1 MGELDFVPGI
11 ELARMIRSRELSAVE
26 VTDAFL
32 AAIQSRNGLVNAFVH
47 VIGDDARAAAARA
60 DDMLADGGS
69 LGPLHGVP
77 LAIKDLFDFKAGV
90 PATLGSRVF
99 RDFVPSESCLY
110 VQRLEAA
117 GAIVIGKTNTPE
129 LGFKGTTDNGVFGS
143 TKSPFDLSANAGGSS
158 GGSAAAVAEGLVP
171 LSQGSDGGGSVR
183 IPAAMCGAF
192 GFKPSFGRIAV
203 VTRPNLF
210 TKDTPFLHPGPIT
223 RTVEDAAVML
233 DVMSGPDPLDPF
245 SLPAWKGSFLHD
257 AARGIDGMRI
267 AYSPD
272 LGGYP
277 VEPEVRE
284 VVERAVSAFEECG
297 ATVVPVPFELPY
309 GQEELSALWHRLIG
323 RTYVDFVNS
332 CAEQGIDLLEDHAD
346 EVDADLLPLI
356 EAALGISARQAS
368 QDSIM
373 RSRVFEAVDDAFG
386 AYPLLVTPVL
396 SVARVPDGPD
406 GRTVGPC
413 DVDGVKVDPLIGWCL
428 TYLFNF
434 TGHPA
439 ASVPAGLTAQGHPVG
454 MQVVGMR
461 GRDDLVLR
469 ASRAF
474 AEVRPWAETYRTR
487 RGLG

>member
-1 MGELDFVPGI
+1 MGELDYVPGVEI
-11 ELARMIRSRELSAVE
+11 ANMIQRREISAVE
-26 VTDAFL
+26 VVDSFL
-32 AAIQSRNGLVNAFVH
+32 GAIEARNGLVNAFVH
-47 VIGDDARAAAARA
+47 VIGDEARSAARRADEALARA
-60 DDMLADGGS
+60 DVV
-69 LGPLHGVP
+69 GPLHGVP
-77 LAIKDLFDFKAGV
+77 LAVKDLFDFKAGV
-90 PATLGSRVF
+90 PASLGSRVF

-110 VQRLEAA
+110 VQRLEDA
-117 GAIVIGKTNTPE
+117 GAIVVGKTNTPE

-183 IPAAMCGAF
+183 IPAALCGAF

-223 RTVEDAAVML
+223 RTVEDAALML

-245 SLPAWKGSFLHD
+245 SLPAWERSFVRE
-257 AARGIDGMRI
+257 ASRGIEGLQI

-277 VEPEVRE
+277 VEPAVRK
-284 VVERAVSAFEECG
+284 VVESALAAFESCG
-297 ATVVPVPFELPY
+297 ATIVPVTIDLPY
-309 GQEELSALWHRLIG
+309 PQEELSALWHRLIG

-332 CAEQGIDLLEDHAD
+332 CEEQGIDLLSQHAD
-346 EVDADLLPLI
+346 EVDPDLLPLI
-356 EAALGISARQAS
+356 EAALAVSARQAS
-368 QDSIM
+368 KDSIM
-373 RSRVFEAVDDAFG
+373 RSLVFEAVDNSLRGF
-386 AYPLLVTPVL
+386 PLLVTPVL
-396 SVARVPDGPD
+396 SVSRVPDGPL
-406 GRTVGPC
+406 GRTVGPRQVNGI
-413 DVDGVKVDPLIGWCL
+413 DVDPLIGWCL

-439 ASVPAGLTAQGHPVG
+439 ASVPAGLTEAGHPVG
-454 MQVVGMR
+454 LQLVGTR

-469 ASRAF
+469 ASSAF
-474 AEVRPWAETYRTR
+474 AEARPWQDSYPTR
-487 RGLG
+487 RG